1 MVNYTEKWKKGELEQ
16 GWYYANNDGERII
29 IYIFEKNGSVLG
41 DDFDLKATD
50 WIKPIAPVPSLE
62 QWQQMK
68 AFCEEFNALNVAEEN
83 QRLKELLKNVTDECD
98 IEKQKALLKIN
109 ELSGLLKECG
119 RQLEEVELC
128 RYDVADVDQEDWFKI
143 STEQAGIAKKMKT
156 KIDEALK

>member
-1 MVNYTEKWKKGELEQ
+1 MIKNNLTEQWKNGELES

-68 AFCEEFNALNVAEEN
+68 AFCEEFNALSVAEEN
-83 QRLKELLKNVTDECD
+83 QKLKELLIDFVKRMEHYKEVKPDVGFIMFDLGYLANQVKEV
-98 IEKQKALLKIN
+98 LK
-109 ELSGLLKECG
+109 
-119 RQLEEVELC
+119 
-128 RYDVADVDQEDWFKI
+128 
-143 STEQAGIAKKMKT
+143 
-156 KIDEALK
+156 